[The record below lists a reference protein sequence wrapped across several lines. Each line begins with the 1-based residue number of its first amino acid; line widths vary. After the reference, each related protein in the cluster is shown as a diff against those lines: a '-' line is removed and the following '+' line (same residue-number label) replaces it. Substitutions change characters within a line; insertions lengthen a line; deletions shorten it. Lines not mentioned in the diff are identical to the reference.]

1 MVKLSFL
8 PAESVNSMQQEVT
21 VQKILSMFT
30 EDGSRTRGGLS
41 PQSVPRTGP
50 SHSIVSPVPCAGG
63 KDETIM
69 IFDGALMARMKE
81 ATGL

>member
-1 MVKLSFL
+1 MIDSRHVPGLSMSIYGVEQMVKLSFL

-41 PQSVPRTGP
+41 PQSVPRTK
-50 SHSIVSPVPCAGG
+50 S
-63 KDETIM
+63 
-69 IFDGALMARMKE
+69 
-81 ATGL
+81 